1 MCWGWWPSSSLS
13 EKSSTIHR
21 SSTWNWFSAAH
32 HEAEVGT
39 AAPMDAMKSPKNL
52 MRLTRWIWLHWAS
65 SKESRKQGKER
76 NEKKK
81 ERKRTNEHL
90 KKSKENKT
98 MQSQR
103 WQKSAKR
110 NKTKQQTGGSTDMH
124 LHASKHRFVNQHRS
138 YIITPSAE
146 IRTVAAL
153 GAVAAGKT
161 WQLWLSR
168 PDDFEK
174 TTWDDQLGIWWLFF
188 SSPAIL
194 GLCMEAHIYVY
205 VYG

>member
-1 MCWGWWPSSSLS
+1 
-13 EKSSTIHR
+13 
-21 SSTWNWFSAAH
+21 
-32 HEAEVGT
+32 
-39 AAPMDAMKSPKNL
+39 
-52 MRLTRWIWLHWAS
+52 
-65 SKESRKQGKER
+65 
-76 NEKKK
+76 
-81 ERKRTNEHL
+81 
-90 KKSKENKT
+90 

-174 TTWDDQLGIWWLFF
+174 TTWDDQLGIW
-188 SSPAIL
+188 
-194 GLCMEAHIYVY
+194 
-205 VYG
+205 

>member
-90 KKSKENKT
+90 KK
-98 MQSQR
+98 
-103 WQKSAKR
+103 AKKIKR
-110 NKTKQQTGGSTDMH
+110 CKVKDGKNQQNETKQSSKLAGPRTCIYMQASTGLSTNIDHTSSHQAQRFGLLRPLGQLQPAKLGS
-124 LHASKHRFVNQHRS
+124 F
-138 YIITPSAE
+138 
-146 IRTVAAL
+146 
-153 GAVAAGKT
+153 G
-161 WQLWLSR
+161 
-168 PDDFEK
+168 
-174 TTWDDQLGIWWLFF
+174 
-188 SSPAIL
+188 
-194 GLCMEAHIYVY
+194 
-205 VYG
+205 